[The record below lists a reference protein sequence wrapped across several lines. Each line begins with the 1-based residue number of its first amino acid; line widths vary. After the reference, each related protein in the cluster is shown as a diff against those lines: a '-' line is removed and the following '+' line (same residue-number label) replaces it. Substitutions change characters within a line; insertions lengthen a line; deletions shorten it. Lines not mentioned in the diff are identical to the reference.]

1 MSWLKE
7 VAMKSPRIKSFKKS
21 RDVLCVPFYLRHFN
35 LCEKIIIA
43 LSIFISSM
51 TVSSIPLVV
60 IAFSSTS
67 SPETT
72 TTEINSSE
80 AELLDLIGE
89 RK

>member
-1 MSWLKE
+1 
-7 VAMKSPRIKSFKKS
+7 MKSPRIKSSKKS
-21 RDVLCVPFYLRHFN
+21 SDVLCVPFYLRHFN
-35 LCEKIIIA
+35 VCEKIIIA

-60 IAFSSTS
+60 IALSSTP

-72 TTEINSSE
+72 STEIDSAE
-80 AELLDLIGE
+80 AGLSDLIGE